1 MDAAQS
7 HSYKRSLMN
16 KYHQERR
23 WSWGI
28 ADDATYMKWYLTV
41 PGVSFWKKTPL
52 VMNVIVDHILWPVNW
67 FIITISANLV
77 ALVNPVFTR
86 TALGYSLPQISAFIL
101 TLCLLSILAMI
112 YVDYT
117 LGPKKSK
124 AKRSKLRKIL
134 FPLEFL
140 FMPVAGFFLSALPAL
155 ISHIQ
160 LIIGKRLEYKVTEK
174 V

>member
-1 MDAAQS
+1 
-7 HSYKRSLMN
+7 MN

-28 ADDATYMKWYLTV
+28 ADDATYIKWYLTI
-41 PGVSFWKKTPL
+41 PGVPFFRKTAL
-52 VMNVIVDHILWPVNW
+52 VLNVILDHILWPVNW
-67 FIITISANLV
+67 FIITVSANIVVL
-77 ALVNPVFTR
+77 LNPVFTR
-86 TALGYSLPQISAFIL
+86 TSLGYSLPQISSFIL

-112 YVDYT
+112 YVDYM
-117 LGPKKSK
+117 LGPKKSTH
-124 AKRSKLRKIL
+124 RYSKLRKML
-134 FPLEFL
+134 FPLEFM

>member
-7 HSYKRSLMN
+7 YSYRKSLMN
-16 KYHQERR
+16 KYQQERR
-23 WSWGI
+23 WSWGV
-28 ADDATYMKWYLTV
+28 ADDATYIKWYLTIKGI
-41 PGVSFWKKTPL
+41 PFWRKTML
-52 VMNVIVDHILWPVNW
+52 VMNVIIDHILWPVNW
-67 FIITISANLV
+67 FIITVSANLV

-86 TALGYSLPQISAFIL
+86 TNLGYTLPQISAFIL

-124 AKRSKLRKIL
+124 AKMSKLRKML

-140 FMPVAGFFLSALPAL
+140 FMPLAGFFLSALPAL
-155 ISHIQ
+155 VSHLQ
-160 LIIGKRLEYKVTEK
+160 LLIGKRLDYKVTDK